1 MEPYSILPFKV
12 GKRKSEVGK
21 VRQADG
27 HIRFVRIESE
37 GVTRQKRPEILHVES
52 AGHGGR
58 RSGQLRG
65 WGVRNF
71 EEQSRDHLGNW

>member
-1 MEPYSILPFKV
+1 M
-12 GKRKSEVGK
+12 GKK
-21 VRQADG
+21 RQADG

-37 GVTRQKRPEILHVES
+37 GVTRRLRPEILHVES

-65 WGVRNF
+65 WGVRLF
-71 EEQSRDHLGNW
+71 EEQSIDHLGKIGYFIG